1 MQNGLKRLSN
11 QLNSFNYQLSGLN
24 GDGAGAEESTAGAAG
39 AATFGADFFEDFFL
53 EDFFFEVF
61 FADFFFAD
69 FFFFAT
75 FFLATFFLEDFFA
88 DFFLATLR
96 FATFLLEDFFADFFF
111 DTLRFELFLLELFF
125 DFLRAATYPPYGV
138 ELLPIFLHYIQV
150 NIQSVPTFLTSI
162 YCDSCCLKPLIL
174 SHMNNT
180 ISRRGLIA
188 LIASM
193 LSWGLGNP
201 FADMAIDAFSITQ
214 LLLLEISIGFAFV
227 ALYVL
232 IKFRRLRLSW
242 KIALALGLLEPGFT
256 YLFGNIGYA
265 NGSVS
270 TGLIVMSTEVFFVA
284 IIGALFLKE
293 VISLRIALSI
303 VMGFFGVI
311 IAVSQVGN
319 SGVDN
324 WLGVFAFIAAAL
336 SASLYVIVAR
346 IYATK
351 NNVVDLV
358 FGQLLVGTI
367 FALVIFF
374 GTNSNFDNATTIELK
389 YWLAAL
395 FAGLF
400 GVAIPF
406 LLFNYASS
414 LVPTKYSALALNA
427 IPVVGIGFGA
437 LLGRGVP
444 TPIQALGGL
453 IVVVSLYVG
462 TRQK

>member
-1 MQNGLKRLSN
+1 MRNGLKRLSK

-24 GDGAGAEESTAGAAG
+24 GDGAGASTAGAAG
-39 AATFGADFFEDFFL
+39 AATFGADFL
-53 EDFFFEVF
+53 EDFFFEDF
-61 FADFFFAD
+61 FADFFLAVFFFAD

-150 NIQSVPTFLTSI
+150 NIQPVPTFLTSI
-162 YCDSCCLKPLIL
+162 YCDSCCLNPLIL

-180 ISRRGLIA
+180 ISRRGLVA

-227 ALYVL
+227 AIYVV

-311 IAVSQVGN
+311 IAVSQVGD

-336 SASLYVIVAR
+336 SASFYVIVAR
-346 IYATK
+346 VYATK

-374 GTNSNFDNATTIELK
+374 GTNSNFDNASSIELK

>member
-1 MQNGLKRLSN
+1 MRNGLKRLSK

-24 GDGAGAEESTAGAAG
+24 GDGAGASTAGAAG
-39 AATFGADFFEDFFL
+39 AATFGADFLEDFFL
-53 EDFFFEVF
+53 EDFFADF
-61 FADFFFAD
+61 FFVVFFFAD

-96 FATFLLEDFFADFFF
+96 FATFFLEDFFADFFF

-150 NIQSVPTFLTSI
+150 NIQPVPTFLTSI
-162 YCDSCCLKPLIL
+162 YCDSCCLNPLIL

-180 ISRRGLIA
+180 ISRRGLVA

-336 SASLYVIVAR
+336 SASFYVIVAR

-374 GTNSNFDNATTIELK
+374 GTNSNFDNASSIELK

>member
-1 MQNGLKRLSN
+1 MRNGLKRLSK

-24 GDGAGAEESTAGAAG
+24 GDGAGASTAGAAG
-39 AATFGADFFEDFFL
+39 AATFGADFL
-53 EDFFFEVF
+53 EDFFFEDF
-61 FADFFFAD
+61 FADFFLAVFFFAD

-96 FATFLLEDFFADFFF
+96 FATFFLEDFFTDFFF

-138 ELLPIFLHYIQV
+138 ELLPIFSHYIHE

-162 YCDSCCLKPLIL
+162 YCVSCCQNPLIL

-227 ALYVL
+227 AIYVV

-303 VMGFFGVI
+303 VMGFFGVV
-311 IAVSQVGN
+311 IAVSKVGD

-336 SASLYVIVAR
+336 SASFYVIVAR

-374 GTNSNFDNATTIELK
+374 GTNSNFDNASSIELK

>member
-1 MQNGLKRLSN
+1 MRNGLKRLAK

-24 GDGAGAEESTAGAAG
+24 GDGAGASTAGAAG
-39 AATFGADFFEDFFL
+39 AATFGADFL
-53 EDFFFEVF
+53 EDFFFEDF
-61 FADFFFAD
+61 FADFFLAVFFFAD

-96 FATFLLEDFFADFFF
+96 FATFFLEDFFADFFF

-150 NIQSVPTFLTSI
+150 NIQPVPTFLTSI
-162 YCDSCCLKPLIL
+162 YCDSCCLNPLIL

-180 ISRRGLIA
+180 ISRRGLVA

-336 SASLYVIVAR
+336 AASLYVIVAR

-374 GTNSNFDNATTIELK
+374 GTNSNFDNASSIELK

>member
-1 MQNGLKRLSN
+1 LRNGLKRLSK

-24 GDGAGAEESTAGAAG
+24 GDGAGASTAGAAG
-39 AATFGADFFEDFFL
+39 AATFGADFLEDFFL
-53 EDFFFEVF
+53 EDFFADF
-61 FADFFFAD
+61 FFVVFFFAD

-96 FATFLLEDFFADFFF
+96 FATFFLEDFFADFFF

-150 NIQSVPTFLTSI
+150 NIQPVPTFLTSI
-162 YCDSCCLKPLIL
+162 YCDSCCLNPLIL

-180 ISRRGLIA
+180 ISRRGLVA

-284 IIGALFLKE
+284 IIGVLFLKE

-336 SASLYVIVAR
+336 AASLYVIVAR

-374 GTNSNFDNATTIELK
+374 GTNSNFDNASSIELK

>member
-1 MQNGLKRLSN
+1 MRNGLKRLSK

-24 GDGAGAEESTAGAAG
+24 GDGAGASTAGAAG
-39 AATFGADFFEDFFL
+39 AATFGADFL
-53 EDFFFEVF
+53 EDFFFEDF
-61 FADFFFAD
+61 FADFFLAVFFFAD

-96 FATFLLEDFFADFFF
+96 FATFFLEDFFADFFF

-150 NIQSVPTFLTSI
+150 NIQPVPTFLTSI
-162 YCDSCCLKPLIL
+162 YCDSCCLNPLIL

-227 ALYVL
+227 AIYVV

-336 SASLYVIVAR
+336 SASFYVIVAR

-374 GTNSNFDNATTIELK
+374 GTNSNFDNASSIELK

>member
-1 MQNGLKRLSN
+1 MRNGLKRLSK

-24 GDGAGAEESTAGAAG
+24 GDGAGASTAGAAG
-39 AATFGADFFEDFFL
+39 AATFGADFL
-53 EDFFFEVF
+53 EDFFFEDF
-61 FADFFFAD
+61 FADFFLAVFFFAD

-96 FATFLLEDFFADFFF
+96 FATFFLEDFFADFFF

-150 NIQSVPTFLTSI
+150 NIQPVPTFLTSI
-162 YCDSCCLKPLIL
+162 YCDSCCLNPLIL

-227 ALYVL
+227 AIYVV

-311 IAVSQVGN
+311 IAVSQVGD

-336 SASLYVIVAR
+336 SASFYVIVAR

-358 FGQLLVGTI
+358 FGQLLVGTV

-374 GTNSNFDNATTIELK
+374 GTNSNFDNASSIELK

>member
-1 MQNGLKRLSN
+1 LRNGLKRLSK

-24 GDGAGAEESTAGAAG
+24 GDGAGASTAGAAG
-39 AATFGADFFEDFFL
+39 AATFGADFL
-53 EDFFFEVF
+53 EDFFFEDF
-61 FADFFFAD
+61 FVDFFLAVFFFAD

-96 FATFLLEDFFADFFF
+96 FATFFLEDFFADFFF

-138 ELLPIFLHYIQV
+138 ELLPIFLHYIRE

-162 YCDSCCLKPLIL
+162 YCVSCCQNPLIL

-227 ALYVL
+227 AIYVV

-303 VMGFFGVI
+303 VMGFFGVV
-311 IAVSQVGN
+311 IAVSKVGD

-336 SASLYVIVAR
+336 SASFYVIVAR

-374 GTNSNFDNATTIELK
+374 GTNSNFDNASSIELK

>member
-1 MQNGLKRLSN
+1 MRNGLKRLSK

-24 GDGAGAEESTAGAAG
+24 GDGAGASTAGAAG
-39 AATFGADFFEDFFL
+39 AATFGADFL
-53 EDFFFEVF
+53 EDFFFEDF
-61 FADFFFAD
+61 FADFFLAVFFFAD

-96 FATFLLEDFFADFFF
+96 FATFFLEDFFADFFF

-150 NIQSVPTFLTSI
+150 NIQPVPTFLTSI
-162 YCDSCCLKPLIL
+162 YCDSCCLNPLIL

-303 VMGFFGVI
+303 VMGFFGVV
-311 IAVSQVGN
+311 IAVSKVGD

-336 SASLYVIVAR
+336 SASFYVIVAR

-374 GTNSNFDNATTIELK
+374 GTNSNFDNASSIELK

>member
-1 MQNGLKRLSN
+1 MRNGLKRLAK

-24 GDGAGAEESTAGAAG
+24 GDGAGASTAGAAG
-39 AATFGADFFEDFFL
+39 AATFGADFLEDFFL
-53 EDFFFEVF
+53 EDFF
-61 FADFFFAD
+61 ADFFFAV

-96 FATFLLEDFFADFFF
+96 FATFFLEDFFADFFLT
-111 DTLRFELFLLELFF
+111 TLRFELFLLELFF

-138 ELLPIFLHYIQV
+138 ELLPIFLHYIGG
-150 NIQSVPTFLTSI
+150 NIQSVPTFLTNI
-162 YCDSCCLKPLIL
+162 YCVFWCLNPLIL

-180 ISRRGLIA
+180 ISRRGLVA

-227 ALYVL
+227 AIYVV

-242 KIALALGLLEPGFT
+242 KIALALGLLEPGLT

-265 NGSVS
+265 NGTVS
-270 TGLIVMSTEVFFVA
+270 TGLIVMATEVFFVA
-284 IIGALFLKE
+284 LIGALFLKE

-303 VMGFFGVI
+303 VMGFFGVV
-311 IAVSQVGN
+311 IAVSKVGE

-336 SASLYVIVAR
+336 SASFYVIVAR
-346 IYATK
+346 IYATET
-351 NNVVDLV
+351 NVVDLV
-358 FGQLLVGTI
+358 FGQLLIGTI
-367 FALVIFF
+367 FALVIFLV
-374 GTNSNFDNATTIELK
+374 TNSNFSNASSIELK

-437 LLGRGVP
+437 LLGRGIP

-462 TRQK
+462 TREK

>member
-1 MQNGLKRLSN
+1 
-11 QLNSFNYQLSGLN
+11 
-24 GDGAGAEESTAGAAG
+24 
-39 AATFGADFFEDFFL
+39 
-53 EDFFFEVF
+53 
-61 FADFFFAD
+61 
-69 FFFFAT
+69 
-75 FFLATFFLEDFFA
+75 
-88 DFFLATLR
+88 
-96 FATFLLEDFFADFFF
+96 
-111 DTLRFELFLLELFF
+111 
-125 DFLRAATYPPYGV
+125 
-138 ELLPIFLHYIQV
+138 
-150 NIQSVPTFLTSI
+150 
-162 YCDSCCLKPLIL
+162 
-174 SHMNNT
+174 MNNT
-180 ISRRGLIA
+180 ISTRGLVA

-193 LSWGLGNP
+193 LSWGMANP
-201 FADMAIDAFSITQ
+201 FADMALDAFSITQ

-232 IKFRRLRLSW
+232 IKVRKLKLRW

-270 TGLIVMSTEVFFVA
+270 TGLIVMATEVFFVA

-293 VISLRIALSI
+293 KISSRLAISI
-303 VMGFFGVI
+303 LMGSFGVLL
-311 IAVSQVGN
+311 AVSGVSN

-324 WLGVFAFIAAAL
+324 WLGVSAFTAAAIA
-336 SASLYVIVAR
+336 ASLYVIVAR
-346 IYATK
+346 LYATQ

-358 FGQLLVGTI
+358 FGQLLVGTV
-367 FALVIFF
+367 FALIIFF
-374 GTNSNFDNATTIELK
+374 GTNSNFNNASTIEFK
-389 YWLAAL
+389 YWLVAVL
-395 FAGLF
+395 AGLF

-414 LVPTKYSALALNA
+414 LVPTRYSALALNA

-437 LLGRGVP
+437 LLGRGLP

>member
-1 MQNGLKRLSN
+1 LRNGLKRLSK

-24 GDGAGAEESTAGAAG
+24 GDGAGASTAGAAG
-39 AATFGADFFEDFFL
+39 AATFGADFL
-53 EDFFFEVF
+53 EDFFFEDF
-61 FADFFFAD
+61 FADFFLAVFFFAD

-96 FATFLLEDFFADFFF
+96 FATFFLEDFFADFFF

-150 NIQSVPTFLTSI
+150 NIQPVPTFLTSI
-162 YCDSCCLKPLIL
+162 YCDSCCLNPLIL

-180 ISRRGLIA
+180 ISRRGLVA

-303 VMGFFGVI
+303 VMGFFGVV
-311 IAVSQVGN
+311 IAVSKVGD

-336 SASLYVIVAR
+336 SASFYVIVAR

-358 FGQLLVGTI
+358 FGQLLVGTV

-374 GTNSNFDNATTIELK
+374 GTNSNFDNASSIELK
-389 YWLAAL
+389 YWSAAL

>member
-1 MQNGLKRLSN
+1 MALNLNAN

-24 GDGAGAEESTAGAAG
+24 GDGAGAEVSTAGAAG

-61 FADFFFAD
+61 FADFFFAV

-96 FATFLLEDFFADFFF
+96 FATFFFEDFFADFFLT
-111 DTLRFELFLLELFF
+111 TLRFELFLLELFF

-138 ELLPIFLHYIQV
+138 ELLPIFLHYIQG
-150 NIQSVPTFLTSI
+150 NIQSVPTFLTTI
-162 YCDSCCLKPLIL
+162 YCDSCCLNPVIL

-201 FADMAIDAFSITQ
+201 FADMALDAFSITQ

-232 IKFRRLRLSW
+232 VKVRKLKLRW

-265 NGSVS
+265 NGTVS
-270 TGLIVMSTEVFFVA
+270 TGLIVMATEVFFVA
-284 IIGALFLKE
+284 IIGALFLREK
-293 VISLRIALSI
+293 ISPRIALSI
-303 VMGFFGVI
+303 LMGFFGVI
-311 IAVSQVGN
+311 LAVSGVSN
-319 SGVDN
+319 SGTDN
-324 WLGVFAFIAAAL
+324 WLGVFAFTAAAF

-346 IYATK
+346 LYATK

-367 FALVIFF
+367 FALVIFL
-374 GTNSNFDNATTIELK
+374 GTKSNFNNASSIEMK

-414 LVPTKYSALALNA
+414 LVPTRYSALALNA

-437 LLGRGVP
+437 LLGRGLP

>member
-1 MQNGLKRLSN
+1 MRNGLKRLSK

-24 GDGAGAEESTAGAAG
+24 GDGAGASTAGAAG
-39 AATFGADFFEDFFL
+39 AATFGADFL
-53 EDFFFEVF
+53 EDFFFEDF
-61 FADFFFAD
+61 FADFFLAVFFFAD

-96 FATFLLEDFFADFFF
+96 FATFFLEDFFADFFF

-150 NIQSVPTFLTSI
+150 NIQPVPTFLTSI
-162 YCDSCCLKPLIL
+162 YCDSCCLNPLIL

-227 ALYVL
+227 AIYVV

-303 VMGFFGVI
+303 VMGFFGVV
-311 IAVSQVGN
+311 IAVSKVGD

-336 SASLYVIVAR
+336 SASFYVIVAR

-374 GTNSNFDNATTIELK
+374 GTNSNFDNASSIELK

>member
-1 MQNGLKRLSN
+1 MRNGLKRLSK
-11 QLNSFNYQLSGLN
+11 QQNSFNYQLSGLN
-24 GDGAGAEESTAGAAG
+24 GDGAGASAAGAAG
-39 AATFGADFFEDFFL
+39 AATFGADFLEDFFL
-53 EDFFFEVF
+53 EDFF
-61 FADFFFAD
+61 ADFFFAVFFFAV

-96 FATFLLEDFFADFFF
+96 FATFFLEDFFADFFF

-138 ELLPIFLHYIQV
+138 ELLPIFLHYIRE
-150 NIQSVPTFLTSI
+150 NIQSVPTFLPSI
-162 YCDSCCLKPLIL
+162 YCDSCCQNPLIL

-242 KIALALGLLEPGFT
+242 KIALALGLLEPGLT

-265 NGSVS
+265 NGTVS
-270 TGLIVMSTEVFFVA
+270 TGLIVMATEVFFVA

-303 VMGFFGVI
+303 VMGFFGVV
-311 IAVSQVGN
+311 IAVSRVGE

-336 SASLYVIVAR
+336 AASFYVIVAR
-346 IYATK
+346 VYATE

-358 FGQLLVGTI
+358 FGQLLIGTI

-374 GTNSNFDNATTIELK
+374 GTNSNFSNSSSIELK
-389 YWLAAL
+389 YWIAAL

-444 TPIQALGGL
+444 TPLQALGGL

>member
-1 MQNGLKRLSN
+1 LQNGLKRLSN

-24 GDGAGAEESTAGAAG
+24 GDGAGASTAGAAG
-39 AATFGADFFEDFFL
+39 AATFGADFL
-53 EDFFFEVF
+53 EDFFFEDF
-61 FADFFFAD
+61 FADFFLAVFFFAD

-96 FATFLLEDFFADFFF
+96 FATFFLEDFFADFFLT
-111 DTLRFELFLLELFF
+111 TLRFELFLLELFF

-138 ELLPIFLHYIQV
+138 ELLPIFLHYIQE

-162 YCDSCCLKPLIL
+162 YCDSCCLNPLIL
-174 SHMNNT
+174 SHMNHT
-180 ISRRGLIA
+180 ISRRGLVA

-311 IAVSQVGN
+311 IAVSQVGD

-336 SASLYVIVAR
+336 SASFYVIVAR

-374 GTNSNFDNATTIELK
+374 GTNSNFDNASSIELK

>member
-1 MQNGLKRLSN
+1 MRNGLKRLSK

-24 GDGAGAEESTAGAAG
+24 GDGAGASTAGAAG
-39 AATFGADFFEDFFL
+39 AATFGADFL
-53 EDFFFEVF
+53 EDFFFEDF
-61 FADFFFAD
+61 FADFFLAVFFFAD

-96 FATFLLEDFFADFFF
+96 FATFFLEDFFADFFF

-162 YCDSCCLKPLIL
+162 YCDSCCLNPLIL

-227 ALYVL
+227 AIYVV

-311 IAVSQVGN
+311 IAVSQVGD

-336 SASLYVIVAR
+336 SASFYVIVAR
-346 IYATK
+346 VYATK

-374 GTNSNFDNATTIELK
+374 GTNSNFDNASSIELK

>member
-1 MQNGLKRLSN
+1 LRNGLKRLSK

-24 GDGAGAEESTAGAAG
+24 GDGAGASTAGAAG
-39 AATFGADFFEDFFL
+39 AATFGADFL
-53 EDFFFEVF
+53 EDFFFEDF
-61 FADFFFAD
+61 FADFFLAVFFFAD

-96 FATFLLEDFFADFFF
+96 FATFFFEDFFADFFLT
-111 DTLRFELFLLELFF
+111 TLRFELFLLELFF

-150 NIQSVPTFLTSI
+150 NIQPVPTFLTSI
-162 YCDSCCLKPLIL
+162 YCDSCCLNPLIL

-227 ALYVL
+227 AIYVV

-303 VMGFFGVI
+303 VMGFFGVV
-311 IAVSQVGN
+311 IAVSKVGD

-336 SASLYVIVAR
+336 SASFYVIVAR

-367 FALVIFF
+367 FALLIFF
-374 GTNSNFDNATTIELK
+374 GTNSNFNNASSIELK

-414 LVPTKYSALALNA
+414 LVPTKFSALALNA

>member
-1 MQNGLKRLSN
+1 LRHGLKRLSK

-24 GDGAGAEESTAGAAG
+24 GDGAGASTAGAAG
-39 AATFGADFFEDFFL
+39 AATFGADFL
-53 EDFFFEVF
+53 EDFFFEDF
-61 FADFFFAD
+61 FADFFLAVFFFAD

-96 FATFLLEDFFADFFF
+96 FATFFLEDFFADFFF

-150 NIQSVPTFLTSI
+150 NIQPVPTFLTSI
-162 YCDSCCLKPLIL
+162 YCDSCCLNPLIL

-227 ALYVL
+227 AIYVV

-303 VMGFFGVI
+303 VMGFFGVV
-311 IAVSQVGN
+311 IAVSKVGD

-336 SASLYVIVAR
+336 SASFYVIVAR

-374 GTNSNFDNATTIELK
+374 GTNSNFDNASSIELK

>member
-1 MQNGLKRLSN
+1 MRNGLKRLSK

-24 GDGAGAEESTAGAAG
+24 GDGAGASTAGAAG
-39 AATFGADFFEDFFL
+39 AATFGADFL
-53 EDFFFEVF
+53 EDFFFEDF
-61 FADFFFAD
+61 FADFFLAVFFFAD

-96 FATFLLEDFFADFFF
+96 FATFFLEDFFADFFF

-150 NIQSVPTFLTSI
+150 NIQPVPTFLTSI
-162 YCDSCCLKPLIL
+162 YCDSCCLNPLIL

-180 ISRRGLIA
+180 ISRRGLVA

-227 ALYVL
+227 AIYVV

-284 IIGALFLKE
+284 IIGALLLKE

-303 VMGFFGVI
+303 VMGFFGVV
-311 IAVSQVGN
+311 IAVSKVGD

-336 SASLYVIVAR
+336 SASFYVIVAR

-374 GTNSNFDNATTIELK
+374 GTNSNFDNASSIELK

>member
-1 MQNGLKRLSN
+1 LRNGLKRLSK

-24 GDGAGAEESTAGAAG
+24 GDGAGASTAGAAG
-39 AATFGADFFEDFFL
+39 AATFGADFL
-53 EDFFFEVF
+53 EDFFFEDF
-61 FADFFFAD
+61 FADFFFAV

-96 FATFLLEDFFADFFF
+96 FATFFFEDFFADFFLT
-111 DTLRFELFLLELFF
+111 TLRFELFLLELFF

-138 ELLPIFLHYIQV
+138 ELLPIFLHYIRE

-162 YCDSCCLKPLIL
+162 YCDSCCLNPLIL

-374 GTNSNFDNATTIELK
+374 GTNSNFDNASSIELK

-414 LVPTKYSALALNA
+414 LVPTKYSALALNS
-427 IPVVGIGFGA
+427 IPVVGLGFVDV
-437 LLGRGVP
+437 LVSGVP
-444 TPIQALGGL
+444 NPIQALGGL

>member
-1 MQNGLKRLSN
+1 MRNGLKRLSK

-24 GDGAGAEESTAGAAG
+24 GDGAGASTAGAAG
-39 AATFGADFFEDFFL
+39 AATFGADFLEDFFL
-53 EDFFFEVF
+53 EDFFADF
-61 FADFFFAD
+61 FFVVFFFAD

-96 FATFLLEDFFADFFF
+96 FATFFLEDFFADFFF

-150 NIQSVPTFLTSI
+150 NIQPVPTFLTSI
-162 YCDSCCLKPLIL
+162 YCDSCCLNPLIL

-180 ISRRGLIA
+180 ISRRGLVA

-232 IKFRRLRLSW
+232 IKFRRLRLRW
-242 KIALALGLLEPGFT
+242 KIALALGLLEPGLT

-284 IIGALFLKE
+284 IIGVLFLKE

-336 SASLYVIVAR
+336 AASLYVIVAR

-374 GTNSNFDNATTIELK
+374 GTNSNFDNASSIELK

>member
-1 MQNGLKRLSN
+1 MRNGLKRLSK

-24 GDGAGAEESTAGAAG
+24 GDGAGASTAGAAG
-39 AATFGADFFEDFFL
+39 AATFGADFL
-53 EDFFFEVF
+53 EDFFFEDF
-61 FADFFFAD
+61 FADFFLAVFFFAD

-96 FATFLLEDFFADFFF
+96 FATFFLEDFFADFFF

-150 NIQSVPTFLTSI
+150 NIQPVPTFLTSI
-162 YCDSCCLKPLIL
+162 YCDSCCLNPLIL

-311 IAVSQVGN
+311 IAVSQVGD

-336 SASLYVIVAR
+336 SASFYVIVAR

-374 GTNSNFDNATTIELK
+374 GTNSNFDNASSIELK

>member
-1 MQNGLKRLSN
+1 MRNGLKRLSK

-24 GDGAGAEESTAGAAG
+24 GDGAGASTAGAAG
-39 AATFGADFFEDFFL
+39 AATFGADFL
-53 EDFFFEVF
+53 EDFFFEDF
-61 FADFFFAD
+61 FADFFLAVFFFAD

-96 FATFLLEDFFADFFF
+96 FATFFFEDFFADFFLT
-111 DTLRFELFLLELFF
+111 TLRFELFLLELFF

-150 NIQSVPTFLTSI
+150 NIQPVPTFLTSI
-162 YCDSCCLKPLIL
+162 YCDSCCLNPLIL

-227 ALYVL
+227 AIYVV

-303 VMGFFGVI
+303 VMGFFGVV
-311 IAVSQVGN
+311 IAVSKVGD

-324 WLGVFAFIAAAL
+324 WLGVFAFTVAAL
-336 SASLYVIVAR
+336 SASFYVIVAR
-346 IYATK
+346 VYATK

-374 GTNSNFDNATTIELK
+374 GTNSNFNNASSIELK

>member
-1 MQNGLKRLSN
+1 LRNGLKRLSK

-24 GDGAGAEESTAGAAG
+24 GDGAGASTAGAAG
-39 AATFGADFFEDFFL
+39 AATFGADFL
-53 EDFFFEVF
+53 EDFFFEDF
-61 FADFFFAD
+61 FADFFLAVFFFAD

-96 FATFLLEDFFADFFF
+96 FATFFLEDFFADFFF

-150 NIQSVPTFLTSI
+150 NIQPVPTFLTSI
-162 YCDSCCLKPLIL
+162 YCDSCCLNPLIL

-180 ISRRGLIA
+180 ISRRGLVA

-284 IIGALFLKE
+284 IIGALLLKE

-303 VMGFFGVI
+303 VMGFFGVV
-311 IAVSQVGN
+311 IAVSKVGD

-324 WLGVFAFIAAAL
+324 WLGVFAFVAAAL
-336 SASLYVIVAR
+336 SASFYVIVAR

-374 GTNSNFDNATTIELK
+374 GTNSNFDNASSIELK

>member
-1 MQNGLKRLSN
+1 LRNGLKRLSK

-24 GDGAGAEESTAGAAG
+24 GDGAGASTAGAAG
-39 AATFGADFFEDFFL
+39 AATFGADFL
-53 EDFFFEVF
+53 EDFFFEDF
-61 FADFFFAD
+61 FADFFLAVFFFAD

-96 FATFLLEDFFADFFF
+96 FATFFLEDFFADFFF

-150 NIQSVPTFLTSI
+150 NIQPVPTFLTSI
-162 YCDSCCLKPLIL
+162 YCDSCCLNPLIL

-180 ISRRGLIA
+180 ISRRGLVA

-336 SASLYVIVAR
+336 AASLYVIVAR

-374 GTNSNFDNATTIELK
+374 GTNSNFDNASSIELK
-389 YWLAAL
+389 YWSAAL